1 MGARTYKPKIDPSAR
16 ERLTRCYKK
25 LREDRA
31 YVRGSSGV
39 TVRQLE
45 SLIRLSEAV
54 ARVHFE
60 EKVTV
65 EFVNEAFELQMN
77 TLKRPE
83 RESIDL
89 NPEVDDNER
98 DNADMEPTP
107 EDPHDPTPAGQQRH
121 RKMKLSYSEYE
132 RIGMMLTRYLAQR
145 DDLGDE
151 VKEEELMTWYME
163 QIEETIQTEAQL
175 YDQQHLVQL
184 IINRLIDKYRVLIV
198 VRQPDDPSRPE
209 TRVLQK
215 HPNFPVGEI
224 ISNARPR

>member
-1 MGARTYKPKIDPSAR
+1 
-16 ERLTRCYKK
+16 
-25 LREDRA
+25 
-31 YVRGSSGV
+31 
-39 TVRQLE
+39 
-45 SLIRLSEAV
+45 LSEAV

-89 NPEVDDNER
+89 NPEVDDNED
-98 DNADMEPTP
+98 DNVGVEPTP
-107 EDPHDPTPAGQQRH
+107 EDPHDPTPAGHQLRH
-121 RKMKLSYSEYE
+121 RKMKLGYSEYE

-184 IINRLIDKYRVLIV
+184 IINRLIDKDRVLIV